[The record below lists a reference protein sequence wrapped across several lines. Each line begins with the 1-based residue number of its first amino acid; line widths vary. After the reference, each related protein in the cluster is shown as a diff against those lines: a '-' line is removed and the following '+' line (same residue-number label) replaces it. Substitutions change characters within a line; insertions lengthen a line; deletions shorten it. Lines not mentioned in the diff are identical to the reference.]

1 MSTFHLLV
9 GSGVSIV
16 QTLKLTG
23 ASSGNVII
31 HDMYTRIA
39 ESVARGE
46 KMSASFVNIDPER
59 KLFSLDILQMIES
72 AEKTSTIAQVSGK
85 ISEQYRREV
94 DAALANLVKY
104 IEPIALL
111 LA

>member
-1 MSTFHLLV
+1 
-9 GSGVSIV
+9 
-16 QTLKLTG
+16 
-23 ASSGNVII
+23 
-31 HDMYTRIA
+31 MYSQIA
-39 ESVARGE
+39 ESVAHGE
-46 KMSASFVNIDPER
+46 KMSASFANIDPEK

-72 AEKTSTIAQVSGK
+72 AEKTSTIAVVSGK

-94 DAALANLVKY
+94 DAALANIVKY